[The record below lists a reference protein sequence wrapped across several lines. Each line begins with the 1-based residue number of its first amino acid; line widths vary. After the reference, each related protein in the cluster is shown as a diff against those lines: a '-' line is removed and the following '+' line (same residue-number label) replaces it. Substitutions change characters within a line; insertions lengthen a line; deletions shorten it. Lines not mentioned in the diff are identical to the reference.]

1 MQGEVLAALIVGG
14 ATVLAA
20 LVAGVLGIFESRK
33 TRRTVGKANGQGTL
47 VQMVEKVLVNQ
58 GRHDERLGSLEDRL
72 SDHLK
77 AHNQPHKRRLFS

>member
-1 MQGEVLAALIVGG
+1 MEGEVLAALIVGG

-47 VQMVEKVLVNQ
+47 VQMMEKVLINQ
-58 GRHDERLGSLEDRL
+58 GRHDERLISLEDRL
-72 SDHLK
+72 SDHLE
-77 AHNQPHKRRLFS
+77 AHNHKRRLFS